1 MSKKRSKR
9 KQNKNTIVVSS
20 LADAL
25 VTAFALTAEESP
37 RKKGVRDRERARVRA
52 QNPILEPK
60 RRLTYEYEEEN
71 FDDYE
76 PDILNE
82 EPGFDAE
89 AAADDEDDQLAE
101 EDKQIQHQIEEEE
114 SFDHLFEGQSMDP
127 LDNDMI
133 DRGWGLDGDEEDN
146 QD

>member
-9 KQNKNTIVVSS
+9 KQNKNTIVVNS

-37 RKKGVRDRERARVRA
+37 RKKGIRDRGRARVRA
-52 QNPILEPK
+52 QNPIPEPK
-60 RRLTYEYEEEN
+60 HRLTYEYEEEN

-82 EPGFDAE
+82 EPGLDAE
-89 AAADDEDDQLAE
+89 AAADDENDRLAE
-101 EDKQIQHQIEEEE
+101 EDKQIQHQLEE
-114 SFDHLFEGQSMDP
+114 
-127 LDNDMI
+127 
-133 DRGWGLDGDEEDN
+133 
-146 QD
+146 

>member
-52 QNPILEPK
+52 QNPIPEPK

-89 AAADDEDDQLAE
+89 AAADDEDDRSPRKINRSSTSLKRKKASTTCLR
-101 EDKQIQHQIEEEE
+101 DKAWI
-114 SFDHLFEGQSMDP
+114 
-127 LDNDMI
+127 
-133 DRGWGLDGDEEDN
+133 R
-146 QD
+146 